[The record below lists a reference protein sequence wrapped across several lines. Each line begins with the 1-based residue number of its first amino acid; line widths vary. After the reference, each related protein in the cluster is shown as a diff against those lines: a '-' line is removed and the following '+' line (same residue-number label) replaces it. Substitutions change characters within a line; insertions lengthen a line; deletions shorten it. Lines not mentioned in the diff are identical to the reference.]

1 MCRYLCSCLAYFWI
15 PFALQCC
22 EWVPALMAPPS
33 PYKCKVDDQVVG
45 SSAMLESSNFINL
58 LSVWA
63 YSICSLFQSAFGVLL
78 NIPLW
83 NLITIRIYN
92 TQHKILHEVSN
103 FLLPAHFQLSIWIKY
118 YSGVHVQLKTIHLIS
133 VKNKINN
140 KKEENCT
147 RKLHWTKN
155 INKQVKQIEWL
166 NLLDL
171 LINSICL
178 TCLFIFFVW
187 VYCQC
192 IIILYCT
199 TK

>member
-1 MCRYLCSCLAYFWI
+1 
-15 PFALQCC
+15 
-22 EWVPALMAPPS
+22 MAPPS

-118 YSGVHVQLKTIHLIS
+118 CSGVHVQLKTIHLIS

-140 KKEENCT
+140 KKEENCI

-155 INKQVKQIEWL
+155 INKQFKQIESL

-171 LINSICL
+171 LIYIFCL
-178 TCLFIFFVW
+178 SVLPMYNYPVLYNKIDVLYSVIHFHLWYTPMRGVLSSHKVW
-187 VYCQC
+187 ASV
-192 IIILYCT
+192 
-199 TK
+199 